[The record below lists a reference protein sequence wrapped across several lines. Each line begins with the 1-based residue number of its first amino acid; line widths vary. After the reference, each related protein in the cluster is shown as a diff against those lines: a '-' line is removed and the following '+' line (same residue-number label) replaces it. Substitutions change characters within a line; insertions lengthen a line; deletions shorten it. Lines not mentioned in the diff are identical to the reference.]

1 MDCHGRPAFII
12 AIMRVNRMAID
23 YKDYYEILG
32 VEKNAS
38 QDQIRRAYRKLARK
52 HHPDINKLPDAEE
65 KFKEVNEAYEV
76 LGDPDKREKYDQL
89 GSTWQAGYETGPPP
103 GWEGVRFS
111 YGSEDAGQFSDF
123 FQTLFGGGWSAQ
135 QDAELRGGATRRR
148 RGRDHESEIEV
159 TLRDAYHGA
168 RKTVELER
176 IEIGGDGRP
185 VRVRKSYEVKI
196 PPGITD
202 GSLIRLSGQGSG
214 GSGGA
219 PAGDLYLRVRIRPD
233 SGFAVHDHDLM
244 STVDISPWE
253 AALGA
258 KITVPTV
265 DGKVSMTIPPGT
277 QNGQTFRL
285 RGKGMPVGGAS
296 HGDLLVTTRI
306 VVPTKLTENEKRL
319 FEELARESRFQ
330 PRH

>member
-1 MDCHGRPAFII
+1 
-12 AIMRVNRMAID
+12 MAID
-23 YKDYYEILG
+23 YKDYYNILG

-52 HHPDINKLPDAEE
+52 HHPDINKSPDAEE

-89 GSTWQAGYETGPPP
+89 GSSWHPGYEAGPPP
-103 GWEGVRFS
+103 GWEGARFS
-111 YGSEDAGQFSDF
+111 YSAEDIGQFSDF
-123 FQTLFGGGWSAQ
+123 FQTLFGGGWGAQ
-135 QDAELRGGATRRR
+135 QEAELRGGATRRR
-148 RGRDHESEIEV
+148 RGRDQESEIEV
-159 TLRDAYHGA
+159 SLRDAYHGA
-168 RKTVELER
+168 RKTIELER
-176 IEIGGDGRP
+176 VEIGGDGHP
-185 VRVRKSYEVKI
+185 VRVRKSYEVKV

-214 GSGGA
+214 GSGGG
-219 PAGDLYLRVRIRPD
+219 PPGDLYLRVRIRPD
-233 SGFAVHDHDLM
+233 SRFTVHDHDLM

-258 KITVPTV
+258 KITVHTI

-285 RGKGMPVGGAS
+285 RGKGMPVGGTS
-296 HGDLLVTTRI
+296 HGDLLVTTRV
-306 VVPTKLTENEKRL
+306 VVPTSLTENEKRL